1 VSAKAFIM
9 DGENGISPD
18 RLNAIGVLK
27 RREIEARLLIP
38 LLDALGEEFG
48 RERVLA
54 ITRQVIVDI
63 ARHQGAQ
70 LARRL
75 GGYSLEQF
83 VESLA
88 EWQVDDALQ
97 IEIQEATE
105 SKLSFDVTHCRYA
118 EMYQQLGIPEL
129 GTLLSCN
136 RDQALI
142 EGFNEQVSLTRTQT
156 IMEGAP
162 YCDFRYLLHEGE

>member
-1 VSAKAFIM
+1 M
-9 DGENGISPD
+9 DEENHISSD
-18 RLNAIGVLK
+18 HLNTIGVLK
-27 RREIEARLLIP
+27 RREVEARLLAP
-38 LLDALGEEFG
+38 LLDALGDEFG
-48 RERVLA
+48 DERVIE

-63 ARHQGAQ
+63 ARQQGVQ

-75 GGYSLEQF
+75 GGCSLAHF

-88 EWQVDDALQ
+88 DWQMDDALQ
-97 IEIQEATE
+97 LEILEQ
-105 SKLSFDVTHCRYA
+105 SQDKLAFDVTHCRYA
-118 EMYQQLGIPEL
+118 EMYRELGSPEL

-142 EGFNEQVSLTRTQT
+142 KGFNDRVSLTRTQT

-162 YCDFRYLLHEGE
+162 YCDFRYILHEGG